1 MNLERIYS
9 MKRQNAFTLAEVLI
23 TLGIIGVVAAMTM
36 PSLLN
41 ATQGKQYV
49 TAYKRAL
56 ATMSQA
62 GAMNYALSDEDF
74 NTASNVYDVLKQRM
88 NVVKDNNSGDGLYF
102 NDGIYVGKIT
112 GGTDGTTTNTLKA
125 AAGCKDP
132 TTPGSE
138 TGTEAKCKIG
148 LDVNGDKGPNKAGK
162 DRYQVIFTR
171 QGVIPGDDVGR
182 NIVQKDKLVDAN

>member
-9 MKRQNAFTLAEVLI
+9 MKKQNAFTLAEVLI

-62 GAMNYALSDEDF
+62 GAINYALDDVDF
-74 NTASNVYDVLKQRM
+74 STTTTIGDILKKRM
-88 NVVKDNNSGDGLYF
+88 NVTKVDGNNIYF
-102 NDGIYVGKIT
+102 NDGSKLTVTDNAHSCTDHSNKAVNAEADDS
-112 GGTDGTTTNTLKA
+112 GTSANCRLQ
-125 AAGCKDP
+125 
-132 TTPGSE
+132 
-138 TGTEAKCKIG
+138 
-148 LDVNGDKGPNKAGK
+148 LDVNGDKGPNVAGK
-162 DRYQVIFTR
+162 DQFTVQFTR
-171 QGVIPGDDVGR
+171 QGVEPADDSGR
-182 NIVQKDKLVDAN
+182 SIVTTDKLLQANQ

>member
-9 MKRQNAFTLAEVLI
+9 MKKQNAFTLAEVLI

-62 GAMNYALSDEDF
+62 GAMNYALEDVDF
-74 NTASNVYDVLKQRM
+74 NTAPSVRSVLEKRM
-88 NVVKDNNSGDGLYF
+88 NVVKKSGTTLYF
-102 NDGIYVGKIT
+102 NDGSSIPLPDTVKGC
-112 GGTDGTTTNTLKA
+112 TDHTDLTKNAEVSGSGTTA
-125 AAGCKDP
+125 ACKVL
-132 TTPGSE
+132 
-138 TGTEAKCKIG
+138 
-148 LDVNGDKGPNKAGK
+148 LDVNGDKGPNVNGK
-162 DRYQVIFTR
+162 DRIYVVFTR
-171 QGVIPGDDVGR
+171 QGVVPGDDTGR
-182 NIVQKDKLVDAN
+182 SIVQSDKLLQANQ

>member
-62 GAMNYALSDEDF
+62 GAMNYALEDADF
-74 NTASNVYDVLKQRM
+74 STEAAYDILKKRM
-88 NVVKDNNSGDGLYF
+88 NVVKDDSTNKKLYF
-102 NDGIYVGKIT
+102 NDGTSIVLNGVT
-112 GGTDGTTTNTLKA
+112 
-125 AAGCKDP
+125 GCKDP
-132 TTPGSE
+132 TTLGDYT
-138 TGTEAKCKIG
+138 TGVAACKVT
-148 LDVNGDKGPNKAGK
+148 LDVNGDKKPNKAGK
-162 DRYQVIFTR
+162 DQFTVLFTR
-171 QGVIPGDDVGR
+171 QGVMPADASGLS
-182 NIVQKDKLVDAN
+182 IVQKDKLLDENQ

>member
-1 MNLERIYS
+1 

-62 GAMNYALSDEDF
+62 GAMNYALTDEDF
-74 NTASNVYDVLKQRM
+74 NTAPTVRSVLENRM
-88 NVVKDNNSGDGLYF
+88 NVVKKSGTKLYF
-102 NDGIYVGKIT
+102 NDGVSVDLPDTVKGC
-112 GGTDGTTTNTLKA
+112 TDHTDLSKDAETAGSGTTA
-125 AAGCKDP
+125 ACKV
-132 TTPGSE
+132 T
-138 TGTEAKCKIG
+138 I
-148 LDVNGDKGPNKAGK
+148 DVNGDKGPNKAGK
-162 DRYQVIFTR
+162 DQIAVIFTR
-171 QGVIPGDDVGR
+171 QGVIPADATGR
-182 NIVQKDKLVDAN
+182 SIVQTDKLLQANQ

>member
-62 GAMNYALSDEDF
+62 GAMNYALDDTDF
-74 NTASNVYDVLKQRM
+74 SCTDSGCVRTILENRM
-88 NVVKDNNSGDGLYF
+88 NVVKKDGTKLYF
-102 NDGIYVGKIT
+102 NDGSSVSIADTVKGC
-112 GGTDGTTTNTLKA
+112 TDPTDKTKNAEAADSGTTA
-125 AAGCKDP
+125 ACKV
-132 TTPGSE
+132 TV
-138 TGTEAKCKIG
+138 
-148 LDVNGDKGPNKAGK
+148 DVNGDKGPNKAGK
-162 DRYQVIFTR
+162 DQIAIIFTR
-171 QGVIPGDDVGR
+171 QGVLPADATGR
-182 NIVQKDKLVDAN
+182 SIVQTDKLLEANR